1 MKKRWFAFVT
11 VTALIVSGCGSPAV
25 PKPAG
30 YFRIDMPE
38 KEYLSYDSPCSYSI
52 EYPSYAHIN
61 ARPGTGTDTCWT
73 DIEFPSFRAKIH
85 LTYFNVSNDL
95 PALTESARELVYKHT
110 VKADAIEEKVWS
122 DDSTH
127 VYGILYDLKGNTA
140 SSVQFYMTDS
150 TRHYLRGSLYF
161 TAQPNEDSLMP
172 VITFLR
178 EDIIRLIETL
188 TWR

>member
-1 MKKRWFAFVT
+1 MRTIWLLFILATAF
-11 VTALIVSGCGSPAV
+11 LLSGCGHPAV

-30 YFRIDMPE
+30 YFRIDLPE
-38 KEYLSYDSPCSYSI
+38 KQYSRYDSPCSYSI
-52 EYPSYAHIN
+52 EYPVYGRVN
-61 ARPGTGTDTCWT
+61 PRPGPATDTCWM

-85 LTYFNVSNDL
+85 LTYFNVNNNLAS
-95 PALTESARELVYKHT
+95 LTELARELAYKHT

-122 DDSTH
+122 NDSAH

-140 SSVQFYMTDS
+140 SAVQFYMTDS

-178 EDIIRLIETL
+178 EDIIRMIETL